1 MSERDEAAAPG
12 ERDEAAAQDASQPWW
27 RRRRELVTPELISGT
42 VLVSAVIA
50 VADESGHA
58 ISTTG
63 VTVITMLVL
72 WVSQFYI
79 VAIAAQARRP
89 AGEPVHPTRSIR
101 VGLDGSV
108 GLLIAT
114 LPPLILLLFGDLR
127 VLPPNVAYWSALW
140 MGVAV
145 LAFLGWIAFSGR
157 SVAWYWRLCGTC
169 ATAGFGVGVIVLRI
183 LID

>member
-1 MSERDEAAAPG
+1 MSDSDEAAAPPEG
-12 ERDEAAAQDASQPWW
+12 GPWW
-27 RRRRELVTPELISGT
+27 HRRRELVTPELISGT

-58 ISTTG
+58 LSTTG
-63 VTVITMLVL
+63 VTVVTMLVL

-79 VAIAAQARRP
+79 VAIASQARRP
-89 AGEPVHPTRSIR
+89 AGEPVHPARSVR
-101 VGLDGSV
+101 VGLEGSV

-114 LPPLILLLFGDLR
+114 LPPLLLLLLGDLR
-127 VLPPNVAYWSALW
+127 LLPVDVSYWAALW
-140 MGVAV
+140 AGVVV

-157 SVAWYWRLCGTC
+157 RVAWYWRLCGTC
-169 ATAGFGVGVIVLRI
+169 ATAGFGVVVILLRI

>member
-1 MSERDEAAAPG
+1 MSDSDGAAAPPENG
-12 ERDEAAAQDASQPWW
+12 PWW

-58 ISTTG
+58 LSTTG
-63 VTVITMLVL
+63 VTVVTMLVL

-79 VAIAAQARRP
+79 VAIASQARRP
-89 AGEPVHPTRSIR
+89 AGEPVHPARSVR
-101 VGLDGSV
+101 VGLEGSV

-114 LPPLILLLFGDLR
+114 LPPLLLLLLGDLR
-127 VLPPNVAYWSALW
+127 LLPVDVSYWAALW
-140 MGVAV
+140 AGVVV

-157 SVAWYWRLCGTC
+157 RVAWYWRLCGTC

>member
-1 MSERDEAAAPG
+1 MVSAGDEAAVPL
-12 ERDEAAAQDASQPWW
+12 ERRPWW

-42 VLVSAVIA
+42 VLVSAVVA

-89 AGEPVHPTRSIR
+89 AGEPVHPGRSIR

-114 LPPLILLLFGDLR
+114 LPPLLSLLLGDLG
-127 VLPPNVAYWSALW
+127 VLPVSVAYWSALW
-140 MGVAV
+140 VGVVV

-157 SVAWYWRLCGTC
+157 RVAWYWRVCGTC
-169 ATAGFGVGVIVLRI
+169 ATAGFGVVVILLRI

>member
-1 MSERDEAAAPG
+1 MSESDES
-12 ERDEAAAQDASQPWW
+12 ASPDLRPWW
-27 RRRRELVTPELISGT
+27 QRRRELVTPELISGT

-50 VADESGHA
+50 VADESGRA
-58 ISTTG
+58 ITTTG

-79 VAIAAQARRP
+79 VAIASQARRP
-89 AGEPVHPTRSIR
+89 AGEPVHPARSIR

-114 LPPLILLLFGDLR
+114 VPGLLLLLLGDLG
-127 VLPPNVAYWSALW
+127 VLPANVAYWAALW
-140 MGVAV
+140 AGVVV

-157 SVAWYWRLCGTC
+157 RVAWYWRLCGMC
-169 ATAGFGVGVIVLRI
+169 ATAGFGVVVIILRI

>member
-1 MSERDEAAAPG
+1 MSEREEVAAPN
-12 ERDEAAAQDASQPWW
+12 EVRPWW

-89 AGEPVHPTRSIR
+89 AGEPVHPARSIR
-101 VGLDGSV
+101 VGLEGSV

-114 LPPLILLLFGDLR
+114 LPPLLLLLLGDLGL
-127 VLPPNVAYWSALW
+127 LPVNVSYWSALW
-140 MGVAV
+140 AGVIV

-157 SVAWYWRLCGTC
+157 RVAWYWRLCGTC
-169 ATAGFGVGVIVLRI
+169 ATAGFGVVVILLRI
-183 LID
+183 VID